1 MNQIRDWKVKLND
14 ADHHI
19 HHVICECSDHS
30 HTVRFMRFEPQ
41 DDWDNEIYI
50 SSYLSTEPNIFK
62 RIWYGIRYIFGYR
75 SQYGEFGETIMNT
88 DQATK
93 LRDYLNEF
101 LVGSDD

>member
-1 MNQIRDWKVKLND
+1 MKVKLNG

-101 LVGSDD
+101 LVGSDA